1 MGFRKEETQP
11 MNMRLMKN
19 GHFVGILRYM
29 PLSADTN
36 LFLDLEFFRV

>member
-1 MGFRKEETQP
+1 MEFRKETQP

-29 PLSADTN
+29 LLSVDTN
-36 LFLDLEFFRV
+36 LFLDLEFFIV